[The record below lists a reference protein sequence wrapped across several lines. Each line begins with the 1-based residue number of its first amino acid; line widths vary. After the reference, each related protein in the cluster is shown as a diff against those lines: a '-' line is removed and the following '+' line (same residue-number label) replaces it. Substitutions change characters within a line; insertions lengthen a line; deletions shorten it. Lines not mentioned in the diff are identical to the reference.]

1 MLIRNHVFRAS
12 VYGGLLLCACTAANA
27 QAVVADRVTSA
38 VENQTTVKVAGSV
51 SALVAKSVDAGPLPS
66 NRDLGQMLLMLS
78 PTADQKAD
86 LEALI
91 KEEHTPGSAHYHHW
105 LKPAEIGARFGVS
118 QHDAQAVQQWL
129 VSQGLQVKQVANS
142 RRFVIF
148 QGTVAQVNAA
158 FHTQMHSYTLNGQPF
173 IANAQ
178 EVQIPAALSPVVR
191 GVVRLNSTPKN
202 PNVKIAGKVAYD
214 KLKQQITST
223 SGDHAMTAADFATI
237 YDLTP
242 LYNAGINGAG
252 QSIAIVARSDI
263 DTQDVFD
270 FMNLFGIQF
279 GGFYYTINGDDP
291 GEVSGSDVEA
301 TLDVTWA
308 AALAPGS
315 TPNIVIS
322 QSNFADGVDI
332 SAATIVDNNLA
343 PVMTTSFSSC
353 EQQMGSVGT
362 DFYYALWAQAAAE
375 GITAVVSAGDS
386 GGAGCDEPDSGL
398 LAQNGFAVNGVAS
411 TPFNVAVGGTQFD
424 DTADPGK
431 YWSDQN
437 NPLTGS
443 SALSYIP
450 EKAWNESSIDADNV
464 NLYAGGGGV
473 STLWPK
479 PDWQIGSAVPADGMR
494 DLPDVSLAAAA
505 HDGYVLCLYGSC
517 QSGEFYV
524 VGGTSA
530 AAPAFAAIMVL
541 VNQQTGSPQ
550 GNPNYVLYQLAAQ
563 HPEIFH
569 DITTGDTKVPDQ
581 SGTYVVGYPAGP
593 GYDLATGLGSFDANQ
608 LVTNWSQ
615 VQFNATSTA
624 LQGPASGLT
633 FVHGSGVPLTARV
646 TATSGRTTPT
656 GNVAFFTDSPLGLA
670 TPFGVGVGALDRT
683 GTVNASLAEVPG
695 GTHTVTARYGGDATF
710 TASTSGPV
718 TVTVTPEASN
728 TYLVAGVGGATVQ
741 SAEAQYGEAVTMA
754 VLVQGNSTIGHPS
767 GTVNVSEGNNSI
779 ISRVLNY
786 GEHEGTQQGSSSVFG
801 MGGFPVGVHALTAS
815 YGGDASFSSSVSSN
829 FQMTV
834 TKANSAFA
842 ALKLQG
848 ASLANTPVP
857 VFGQISLTSGALMP
871 ITGTVAFNGAS
882 GKSTVNL
889 GSLSLDQTTGTFA
902 GQITFPAAGT
912 WIVTAVYSGDSN
924 VTGIQTETQVTV
936 DSSEPTTIALS
947 SSAPSTPAGGAVT
960 FTVQVSST
968 VALQPPTGTVTFVDG
983 STVLGTATLDAH
995 GFANLT
1001 TSSLTGGV
1009 HSITANYGGD
1019 SVFRTS
1025 SATISQSI
1033 SDYAVQSV
1041 TPSLSIT
1048 VGQSGSASVAV
1059 IPQGGF
1065 NQAVTF
1071 TCSGLPSG
1079 ASCSFAPASLT
1090 PDGTDI
1096 ATDTITI
1103 STAAGAASKAVH
1115 RATADRMMWLG
1126 ASGVSLAGLL
1136 FLFPGIRR
1144 TGRVT
1149 MLLVTGAFLLLGTWG
1164 CGGGSNPHT
1173 TPPPTN
1179 PMVGTYN
1186 VTVTGTSGNG
1196 PAHTASLSVSIVQ

>member
-1 MLIRNHVFRAS
+1 MLIRNRVFQVT
-12 VYGGLLLCACTAANA
+12 VYGALLLCACTVANA
-27 QAVVADRVTSA
+27 QSMVASRVTSP
-38 VENQTTVKVAGSV
+38 VENQTTVKVAGSI
-51 SALVAKSVDAGPLPS
+51 SALVTKGVDAGRLPA

-78 PTADQKAD
+78 PTAEQNAD

-91 KEEHTPGSAHYHHW
+91 KEEHTPGSAQYHHW

-118 QHDAQAVQQWL
+118 QQDAQAVQQWL
-129 VSQGLQVKQVANS
+129 VSQGLQVKQVASS

-148 QGTVAQVNAA
+148 QGTVAQVETA
-158 FHTQMHSYTLNGQPF
+158 FHTQMHQYTLNGQPF
-173 IANAQ
+173 IGNAK
-178 EVQIPAALSPVVR
+178 EVQIPAALAPVVR

-202 PNVKIAGKVAYD
+202 PNLKIAGKAVYD

-223 SGDHAMTAADFATI
+223 TGEHAMTAADFATI
-237 YDLTP
+237 YNLAP

-270 FMNLFGIQF
+270 FMDLFGIQF
-279 GGFYYTINGDDP
+279 GGFYHTINGDDP
-291 GEVSGSDVEA
+291 GYVPGSDVEA
-301 TLDVTWA
+301 TLDLTWA

-315 TPNIVIS
+315 IPNIVIS

-332 SAATIVDNNLA
+332 SAATIVDNNIA

-353 EQQMGSVGT
+353 EQQMGPVGT

-386 GGAGCDEPDSGL
+386 GGAGCDSPDSGSF
-398 LAQNGFAVNGVAS
+398 AQGGFAVNGLAS

-431 YWSDQN
+431 YWSGQN
-437 NPLTGS
+437 NPQTGS
-443 SALSYIP
+443 SVLSYIP

-494 DLPDVSLAAAA
+494 DLPDVSLAAAS
-505 HDGYVLCLYGSC
+505 HDGYVLCFGGSC
-517 QSGEFYV
+517 RGGEFYV
-524 VGGTSA
+524 IGGTSA

-569 DITTGDTKVPDQ
+569 DVTTGNTKVPDM
-581 SGTYVVGYPAGP
+581 SGTYVVGFPAAS

-624 LQGPASGLT
+624 LQGPSSRLT

-646 TATSGRTTPT
+646 TATSGSTTPT
-656 GNVAFFTDSPLGLA
+656 GNVAFFTDNPLGLA
-670 TPFGVGVGALDRT
+670 TPFGVGVGALDRR
-683 GTVNASLAEVPG
+683 GTVSASLTEVPG

-718 TVTVTPEASN
+718 TVTVTPEPSN
-728 TYLVAGVGGATVQ
+728 TYLVAGVGGSTVQ
-741 SAEAQYGEAVTMA
+741 SAAAQYGEAVTMA

-767 GTVNVSEGNNSI
+767 GTVNVSEGSNLITSQ
-779 ISRVLNY
+779 VLNY

-801 MGGFPVGVHALTAS
+801 LGGLPVGVHALSAS
-815 YGGDASFSSSVSSN
+815 YGGDLSFNASVSSN
-829 FQMTV
+829 FQLTV
-834 TKANSAFA
+834 TKASSAFT
-842 ALKLQG
+842 ALQLQG

-857 VFGQISLTSGALMP
+857 VFGQVVLTSGALMP
-871 ITGTVAFNGAS
+871 ITGKVAFNGAS
-882 GKSTVNL
+882 VTGTINL
-889 GSLSLDQTTGTFA
+889 GSVSLDQRTGTFA
-902 GQITFPAAGT
+902 GQLKFPAAGT
-912 WIVTAVYSGDSN
+912 WVVTAVYSGDSN
-924 VTGIQTETQVTV
+924 VTGIQTETEVTV
-936 DSSEPTTIALS
+936 DSSEPTAMTLS

-968 VALQPPTGTVTFVDG
+968 VTLRPPTGTITFMDG

-995 GFANLT
+995 GFASLT
-1001 TSSLTGGV
+1001 TSSLTGGT

-1025 SATISQSI
+1025 STTISQSI

-1041 TPSLSIT
+1041 TSSLSIT
-1048 VGQSGSASVAV
+1048 VGQSGTASVAV

-1090 PDGTDI
+1090 PDGIDI
-1096 ATDTITI
+1096 ATDTVTI
-1103 STAAGAASKAVH
+1103 STAAGAAAKAVH
-1115 RATADRMMWLG
+1115 RAAAERMMWLG
-1126 ASGVSLAGLL
+1126 GSGVSLAGLL

-1144 TGRVT
+1144 RGRIT
-1149 MLLVTGAFLLLGTWG
+1149 MLLIPGAFLLLGTWG
-1164 CGGGSNPHT
+1164 CGGGSSPHT
-1173 TPPPTN
+1173 TPPPAN
-1179 PMVGTYN
+1179 PMVGTYK